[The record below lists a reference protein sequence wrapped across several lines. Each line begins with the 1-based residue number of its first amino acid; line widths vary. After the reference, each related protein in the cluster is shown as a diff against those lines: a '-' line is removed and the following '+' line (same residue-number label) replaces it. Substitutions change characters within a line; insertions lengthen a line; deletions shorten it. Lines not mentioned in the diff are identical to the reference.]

1 MPPRLTTH
9 VLPWSWSDK
18 PMFAITRTRI
28 FAAIAAV
35 ALVAGASTIVVA
47 ATSSAPHA
55 HHAAV
60 PVGSAGKLQNPTSS
74 NSATSAK
81 GTTAVRVQIPA
92 IGIDSSLIHLHLVAG
107 TDQLQAPPE
116 FNEIGWYSEGT
127 VPGDVG
133 PAVIDGH
140 VDTPTEAGIFVNL
153 IKLKPGDLILV
164 TLSTGRVVTFSV
176 DSMEAV
182 PKANFPTQAVY
193 GPTPTPQLRVITCN
207 GIFDRTTQ
215 RYLDNL
221 VVFASMVS

>member
-1 MPPRLTTH
+1 MLRT
-9 VLPWSWSDK
+9 
-18 PMFAITRTRI
+18 IRTRI
-28 FAAIAAV
+28 IAAAVIAALATAGTAVAIAETAAPRPHPV
-35 ALVAGASTIVVA
+35 SVRAGD
-47 ATSSAPHA
+47 
-55 HHAAV
+55 
-60 PVGSAGKLQNPTSS
+60 AGKLQNPAEAIGT
-74 NSATSAK
+74 AAPA

-107 TDQLQAPPE
+107 TNQLQAPPL

-140 VDTPTEAGIFVNL
+140 VDTPTEAGVFVNL
-153 IKLKPGDLILV
+153 IKLEPGDLILV
-164 TLSTGRVVTFSV
+164 TLSTGRLVTFSV
-176 DSMEAV
+176 DSKEAV
-182 PKANFPTQAVY
+182 PKTDFPTQSVY

-207 GIFDRTTQ
+207 GIFDPTTR